1 VQQLQQITQLALIL
15 YFQLLH
21 LQAVV
26 ALQELLDHE
35 MVALAVVA
43 LVRQTQVQEFRDKAT
58 MVEAQAEIPRVAAA
72 VVALVVLAL
81 LVVLAQAVMVAQVFL
96 ITFQVH
102 L

>member
-1 VQQLQQITQLALIL
+1 VQRLQQITQLALIL
-15 YFQLLH
+15 YFRLLH
-21 LQAVV
+21 LQA
-26 ALQELLDHE
+26 AAELQELLDRA
-35 MVALAVVA
+35 MVALAAAA
-43 LVRQTQVQEFRDKAT
+43 LLRQTQVQEFRDKAT

-72 VVALVVLAL
+72 AAALVVLAL